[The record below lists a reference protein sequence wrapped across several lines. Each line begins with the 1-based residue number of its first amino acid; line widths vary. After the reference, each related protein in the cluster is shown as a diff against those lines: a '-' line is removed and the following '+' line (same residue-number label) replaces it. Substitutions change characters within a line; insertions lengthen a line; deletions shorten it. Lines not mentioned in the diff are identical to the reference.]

1 MKNKGIRGFVTQ
13 VTPVSS
19 ALTKVTFRL
28 SEGLKYQ
35 PGQSVWLEVTRS
47 YGSAVA
53 SQRFALCGDP
63 VQAIRTNSY
72 EVLAHSHSANGVLC
86 GLGKIKVGDLLRVE
100 GPVGSFN
107 IADTQSSEDVVWLAT
122 PSGLGPFL
130 AFIQSESFQKNRPK
144 RTLLLVEAYR
154 ETEIAFQALFES
166 KGVTVIP
173 CVTQPDEWIQGFWG
187 KAISLLKSKKFQL
200 DFSRARFFVSAGEGV
215 SEEVVKMLTEEKGV
229 RREQIAKDI
238 LHARLTS
245 SQNQAG
251 LWIPVELVTEE
262 ENEELLQ
269 QDYPEISRAA

>member
-72 EVLAHSHSANGVLC
+72 E
-86 GLGKIKVGDLLRVE
+86 
-100 GPVGSFN
+100 
-107 IADTQSSEDVVWLAT
+107 
-122 PSGLGPFL
+122 
-130 AFIQSESFQKNRPK
+130 
-144 RTLLLVEAYR
+144 
-154 ETEIAFQALFES
+154 
-166 KGVTVIP
+166 
-173 CVTQPDEWIQGFWG
+173 VTQPDEWIQGFWG